1 MTIRQGSPEAR
12 AIYEDA
18 KRLYIWPVISR
29 QELESD
35 WPLVLAEGSG
45 ARVRDVDGN
54 EYIDLTSTVS
64 RASALGYGDKRM
76 ADAVHGQLM
85 RLHHAASG
93 PLQGESVVR
102 LARVLADIT
111 PGDLTCSV
119 FCNSGSEANEAAMK
133 LARLYQRQR
142 GKPRAFKVIT
152 RWNAYH
158 GSVGS
163 AQEATDLLGVRVP
176 SEPGV
181 PGISRIPGPV
191 RHGCPLGH
199 DGPCDAGC
207 ADFLA
212 AHIEHEGPELVAA
225 VILEPIAQGNGVQI
239 PPPGYLQRVRE
250 ICDRYGVLLIAD
262 EVITGFG
269 RTGRWFGVQHWDV
282 QPDIMTLG
290 KAITAG
296 YIPLAAAIASEEVAM
311 ALPSFPDVHTYAGH
325 AAGAV
330 AAMTA
335 ISIYEHD
342 GLVERAAALGED
354 LRDSLRELE
363 ALEVVR
369 EVRGLGLWAAVDCTG
384 KPGTSAALASTAL
397 RRIVMRARE
406 LGVLVSQNGTS
417 IELAPPFVIPREELA
432 EGLAQFRRA
441 VREVCATEGV
451 LTAAST

>member
-1 MTIRQGSPEAR
+1 MTINQGSPSTR

-29 QELESD
+29 DELESG
-35 WPLVLAEGSG
+35 WPLVLAEGEG

-64 RASALGYGDKRM
+64 RASALGYAHRRM
-76 ADAVHGQLM
+76 ADAVHEQLM

-93 PLQGESVVR
+93 PLQGETVVR
-102 LARVLADIT
+102 LARVLADMT

-133 LARLYQRQR
+133 LARLYQRER

-199 DGPCDAGC
+199 DGPCEAGC

-250 ICDRYGVLLIAD
+250 ICDRYDVLLIAD
-262 EVITGFG
+262 EIITGFG

-296 YIPLAAAIASEEVAM
+296 YIPLAAAIAREEIAM
-311 ALPSFPDVHTYAGH
+311 ALRSFPDVHTYGGH

-335 ISIYEHD
+335 ISIYKQD
-342 GLVERAAALGED
+342 RLVERAAALGED
-354 LRDSLRELE
+354 LLDPLRELE
-363 ALEVVR
+363 ELEAVR
-369 EVRGLGLWAAVDCTG
+369 EVRGLGLWAAVDFTG
-384 KPGTSAALASTAL
+384 TPGTSAALASADL

-406 LGVLVSQNGTS
+406 LGVLVSQNGTA

-432 EGLAQFRRA
+432 EGLARFGRA
-441 VREVCATEGV
+441 VREVCPKQGA
-451 LTAAST
+451 LAAAR